1 MTTITTPRTQ
11 RLMSLD
17 ILRGLTVALMIL
29 VNNGAGEE
37 IYAPLQHS
45 KWNGLTPCDFVFPFF
60 LFMMGMSTFLS
71 LRKSNFTPSP
81 NIFRKIAKRTFLLFI
96 IGLAINWFDMACS
109 GRPFDF
115 AHLRIWGVM
124 QRIALC
130 YGVVSLLAITVK
142 HRFFMPLII
151 VLLVLYTVIL
161 IFGNGYAY
169 DAEINSLA
177 QVDLQL
183 FGYDHLYH
191 KSPVDPEGLVSTL
204 GSVAHTMIGF
214 WCCGKIQKMGQ
225 SIREKTHFLIVFA
238 VAGIVVGCVFHV
250 LGIEPN
256 KRIWSTSFTLLTC
269 GAAAAVLAL
278 LVRWIDTNVSE
289 SPSLLRQFFVTPCL
303 IFGTNPLFLYVAS
316 EALAIIFGTVGIKD
330 GSYAIIHSV
339 VTNGYNASLIYSL
352 LFVALHLAMGAWLY
366 WKRIFIKI

>member
-1 MTTITTPRTQ
+1 
-11 RLMSLD
+11 MSLD

-37 IYAPLQHS
+37 IYAGLQHS

-71 LRKSNFTPSP
+71 LRKSNFTPSAH
-81 NIFRKIAKRTFLLFI
+81 IYRKIAKRTFLLFV
-96 IGLAINWFDMACS
+96 IGLAINWFDMACG
-109 GRPFDF
+109 GRPLDF

-130 YGVVSLLAITVK
+130 YGVVSVLAITVK

-151 VLLVLYTVIL
+151 ILLALYTAIL

-169 DAEINSLA
+169 DAEVNSLA
-177 QVDLQL
+177 QVDLHL

-204 GSVAHTMIGF
+204 SSIAHTMIGF
-214 WCCGKIQKMGQ
+214 WCCSKIQKAGQ
-225 SIREKTHFLIVFA
+225 SIQEKTRFLIFFA
-238 VAGIVVGCVFHV
+238 VASIVMGCILHA
-250 LGIEPN
+250 LGIESN
-256 KRIWSTSFTLLTC
+256 KRIWSTSFVLLTC
-269 GAAAAVLAL
+269 GAAAAVLAC
-278 LVRWIDTNVSE
+278 LVRWIDTNANGT
-289 SPSLLRQFFVTPCL
+289 PSMLRTAFVTPCL

-316 EALAIIFGTVGIKD
+316 EALAIIFGVVGIKD
-330 GSYAIIHSV
+330 GSYAAIHSI
-339 VTNGYNASLIYSL
+339 VTDGYVASLIYSL

-366 WKRIFIKI
+366 RKRIFIKI